1 MEFRP
6 SALILGWPLRGH
18 RRGRGFNRAE
28 RWGGLARTVCLDR
41 FDEEGEDPLALQP
54 TRLNDGQDPLRES
67 GAAIAAGA
75 EAPLPPEDAPPQDAL
90 RMVVRRLDA
99 FATEER
105 PERRLQ
111 VQEVLTEG
119 RRLCVGQ
126 LQPLFQEDLEILPDP
141 SHRKLKSG
149 PIDRA
154 RLEVMPDREEVPGQ
168 FRGLLTDPDR
178 LTSPVDQLLEITDQ
192 MSPAYLAAPQG
203 SDAVDLPAVTGEDPT
218 VDSSQESAES
228 SEPAVGV
235 DHEVRHRGGGRGPH
249 PDRLVP
255 ILPACLVEILGVGFP
270 YRFGR
275 LLMRS
280 LECLGGLGL
289 HVRDGAQGNAAGNAE
304 DVLEELLGLAS
315 AALTGPAEERGQSG
329 QPGSERIAEHFLR
342 DRAVVDATTAIAN
355 HREIS
360 VLRHL
365 AGLRRKVR
373 DLMAMRRLSIG
384 PRLGEQ
390 GMAVLALLR
399 GVGDEVIHLVGWKKT
414 AILPL
419 VSELAPGIAPA
430 GRLGVGPRSL
440 PGVGRRWF
448 VGVPGIQTEP
458 LLESFDPIM
467 RRLEELLERQK
478 GGDKCFQL
486 RHSRGEL
493 GAVRAGVVRP
503 FALHFLH
510 ADVIGRR
517 RRITLREIPK
527 IYDLR
532 DLPVNGYRVATRSDF
547 RGSKTDRSSSSA
559 SVRPRSKFDLLSI
572 RSSGEGSSGSLPAMG
587 IFLS

>member
-1 MEFRP
+1 
-6 SALILGWPLRGH
+6 
-18 RRGRGFNRAE
+18 
-28 RWGGLARTVCLDR
+28 
-41 FDEEGEDPLALQP
+41 
-54 TRLNDGQDPLRES
+54 
-67 GAAIAAGA
+67 
-75 EAPLPPEDAPPQDAL
+75 
-90 RMVVRRLDA
+90 
-99 FATEER
+99 
-105 PERRLQ
+105 
-111 VQEVLTEG
+111 
-119 RRLCVGQ
+119 
-126 LQPLFQEDLEILPDP
+126 
-141 SHRKLKSG
+141 
-149 PIDRA
+149 
-154 RLEVMPDREEVPGQ
+154 
-168 FRGLLTDPDR
+168 
-178 LTSPVDQLLEITDQ
+178 
-192 MSPAYLAAPQG
+192 
-203 SDAVDLPAVTGEDPT
+203 
-218 VDSSQESAES
+218 
-228 SEPAVGV
+228 
-235 DHEVRHRGGGRGPH
+235 
-249 PDRLVP
+249 
-255 ILPACLVEILGVGFP
+255 
-270 YRFGR
+270 
-275 LLMRS
+275 
-280 LECLGGLGL
+280 
-289 HVRDGAQGNAAGNAE
+289 
-304 DVLEELLGLAS
+304 
-315 AALTGPAEERGQSG
+315 
-329 QPGSERIAEHFLR
+329 
-342 DRAVVDATTAIAN
+342 
-355 HREIS
+355 

-532 DLPVNGYRVATRSDF
+532 DLPVNGYVMACCAGMAIASLVILMLVGWNRIGLTQEVTPTPMPTLFALDYKSGHELAGFTGRPMVLIFGDSRVAGWQQFLLGCESNPALARLLAERCQGVFVDAF
-547 RGSKTDRSSSSA
+547 RDAEALDKYGDPPVP
-559 SVRPRSKFDLLSI
+559 SVLVKDLHGPVFGQLVGEFTPEDLLAVLERALPRI
-572 RSSGEGSSGSLPAMG
+572 RVEPSPAWARLRAGTDLLDELNEKGEVGEAVRVLGLFRRFEGGTLAYERARDRALRLQIPIQG
-587 IFLS
+587 E